1 MQLVVPSAVRNAV
14 SAATRTFTAN
24 SMIFCFFIRFFVF
37 FSVVRWC
44 GGQPLLRL
52 EARDYSAAES
62 SALRVTSSPP
72 ELGGEPVRAGWSEPP
87 HHSLNYSLVQT
98 TPYPPSL
105 ELCSLA
111 TKGTQ
116 ELRRGRD
123 YPVGRKTPY
132 LDYSRTPAPPKL
144 IHFRLRRRKPQAA
157 GWCRRSPRTPR
168 PLPGSWQ

>member
-1 MQLVVPSAVRNAV
+1 MQLVVPSAVRKAV
-14 SAATRTFTAN
+14 SAATITFTAN

-72 ELGGEPVRAGWSEPP
+72 KLGGEPVRAGWSEPP

-98 TPYPPSL
+98 TPYPS
-105 ELCSLA
+105 
-111 TKGTQ
+111 
-116 ELRRGRD
+116 
-123 YPVGRKTPY
+123 
-132 LDYSRTPAPPKL
+132 
-144 IHFRLRRRKPQAA
+144 
-157 GWCRRSPRTPR
+157 
-168 PLPGSWQ
+168 